1 MSQSSGKAFPDST
14 WRADSSIWG
23 NKTYSAFNTQTA
35 SPRGWLASPGYA
47 YQADNRPQGSDEASP
62 TAPSGSAQLNHQ
74 SEAEPWTS
82 SNGPRGGIWSN
93 QDAMSQGLANSGSTS
108 PSISR
113 GESNQYFGS
122 RSAVGQNGNTLP
134 GLSNGQTRL
143 NPSSRPFNNSSML
156 DNEFDSNLQYTAQS
170 KYSFDMAGTVFG
182 RGSQDMGFTN
192 ARYSGRDN
200 SVSMGTRP
208 DLGPPSATDLPQY
221 SVSPAATNNLLS
233 ATRPSMPHHVSY
245 PLNGNIHRNVAHR
258 PVEQDIT
265 PLFKTALNLDEHSL
279 DVDPTNISPSG
290 YTGLANSGHHQMSAV
305 STPWPNEY
313 AAGRLSATGYGS
325 DGMGDQ
331 FSGGYAGPKRA
342 SMDRGSP
349 AGGGHRHN
357 FSSSRL
363 GPGSHARQDPFI
375 SRPSSSRNS
384 VLGQDMDRPQAN
396 AQFFSAAQFYSA
408 APPFYQNSA
417 LASPYGSQSTPFDAY
432 APAPGFR
439 NQLPVSSY
447 GLPYLPINAPPVRPS
462 REQDPGRGMRSTLL
476 EDFRANNKSNKR
488 YELKVRAYT
497 PVLKEYVS

>member
-1 MSQSSGKAFPDST
+1 
-14 WRADSSIWG
+14 
-23 NKTYSAFNTQTA
+23 
-35 SPRGWLASPGYA
+35 
-47 YQADNRPQGSDEASP
+47 
-62 TAPSGSAQLNHQ
+62 
-74 SEAEPWTS
+74 
-82 SNGPRGGIWSN
+82 
-93 QDAMSQGLANSGSTS
+93 MSQGLANSGSTS

-122 RSAVGQNGNTLP
+122 RSAVGQNGNTLS

-156 DNEFDSNLQYTAQS
+156 DNELDGNLQYTAQS
-170 KYSFDMAGTVFG
+170 KYSFDVAGTVFG
-182 RGSQDMGFTN
+182 RGSQDMGFPN
-192 ARYSGRDN
+192 ARYAGRDN

-208 DLGPPSATDLPQY
+208 DLGPSSATDLPQY
-221 SVSPAATNNLLS
+221 SVSPAVANNLLS
-233 ATRPSMPHHVSY
+233 ASRPSMPHHVSY
-245 PLNGNIHRNVAHR
+245 PLNGNIHRNAAHR
-258 PVEQDIT
+258 PVEQDLT

-290 YTGLANSGHHQMSAV
+290 YAGLANSGHHQMSAV
-305 STPWPNEY
+305 SAPWSNEY
-313 AAGRLSATGYGS
+313 GAGRLSATGYGS

-363 GPGSHARQDPFI
+363 GPGSHTRQDPFTN
-375 SRPSSSRNS
+375 RPSSSRNS
-384 VLGQDMDRPQAN
+384 VLGQDMDRSQAN
-396 AQFFSAAQFYSA
+396 AQFFNAAQFYSA

-439 NQLPVSSY
+439 SQLPVSSY

-497 PVLKEYVS
+497 PVLTEYVS